1 MLDVPLS
8 EKTMAR
14 YQLAHMPRITGGA
27 GAREIVGELAV
38 ARLRAGAQVLLV
50 ADPGLKATGLI
61 DDVQASLTKAGLGVT
76 VFSEFGGD
84 PTVASADAA
93 AAQARRTKAKAVV
106 SLGGGSA
113 LDLGKAVAAI
123 ATTAATARR
132 SAVDYEMCRRPFP
145 RKRLTSI
152 VIPTTSGTG
161 SELTRTAI
169 LTRADKAK
177 VWLWGEEL
185 KADEVILDP
194 QTTLSLPPALTAW
207 TGIDALVHAIEA
219 ATNAN
224 ATAAN
229 NVFAHE
235 AIGLATMHLRKAVEH
250 GTDIEARE
258 GLQRAA
264 ALAGA
269 AIDNCGTAVAHNIGH
284 ALASLRPLHHGR
296 SVALGMIA
304 TLGWNIAEDDGRF
317 SAVARAMGLRSAAQ
331 LPAAFEALV
340 RSVGIK
346 VSLSDEFAGIS
357 PERLAGQMGRPE
369 NAAMRASNRRAIGDA
384 DLLAFAKRVL
394 EQA

>member
-1 MLDVPLS
+1 
-8 EKTMAR
+8 MAGR
-14 YQLAHMPRITGGA
+14 
-27 GAREIVGELAV
+27 
-38 ARLRAGAQVLLV
+38 
-50 ADPGLKATGLI
+50 
-61 DDVQASLTKAGLGVT
+61 
-76 VFSEFGGD
+76 
-84 PTVASADAA
+84 AA
-93 AAQARRTKAKAVV
+93 AIASGDALCKAVV

-229 NVFAHE
+229 
-235 AIGLATMHLRKAVEH
+235 
-250 GTDIEARE
+250 
-258 GLQRAA
+258 
-264 ALAGA
+264 
-269 AIDNCGTAVAHNIGH
+269 
-284 ALASLRPLHHGR
+284 S
-296 SVALGMIA
+296 
-304 TLGWNIAEDDGRF
+304 F
-317 SAVARAMGLRSAAQ
+317 SS
-331 LPAAFEALV
+331 
-340 RSVGIK
+340 
-346 VSLSDEFAGIS
+346 
-357 PERLAGQMGRPE
+357 
-369 NAAMRASNRRAIGDA
+369 
-384 DLLAFAKRVL
+384 
-394 EQA
+394 